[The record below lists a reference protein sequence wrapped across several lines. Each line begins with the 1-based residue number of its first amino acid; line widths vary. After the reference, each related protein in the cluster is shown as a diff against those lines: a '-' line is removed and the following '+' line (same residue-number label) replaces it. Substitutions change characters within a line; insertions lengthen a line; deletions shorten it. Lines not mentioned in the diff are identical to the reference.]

1 MTHAGRVLLETFII
15 HIEQSTLNSWSSTAY
30 ILVFKC
36 QHSEIELAHVL

>member
-30 ILVFKC
+30 MYILVF
-36 QHSEIELAHVL
+36 